1 MDWIGLVIA
10 GLQFFGSLVGT
21 FGHVG
26 QVCVNTPV
34 AIHVTANSGLEMSPT
49 LRGALIG
56 TPPAC

>member
-1 MDWIGLVIA
+1 MVEIIVAALA
-10 GLQFFGSLVGT
+10 ALASFFG
-21 FGHVG
+21 FAGHVG